1 MVINFEPI
9 QELTFLQKIWKSN
22 SVLVKEG
29 DYVNVGQTLVIVRS
43 DFVDEIQTAKAS
55 YDNAKADYARYENAF
70 KTGGVTKQQ
79 LDKQN

>member
-1 MVINFEPI
+1 MANGNFEPI

-43 DFVDEIQTAKAS
+43 DF
-55 YDNAKADYARYENAF
+55 
-70 KTGGVTKQQ
+70 
-79 LDKQN
+79 